1 MKDSNKNTSQD
12 SNKDENRFPN
22 YEETVGKHPI
32 PHAEGM
38 AIDEDR
44 NMERPNKRDN
54 KSKNRNE
61 EE

>member
-1 MKDSNKNTSQD
+1 MEDS
-12 SNKDENRFPN
+12 N

-38 AIDEDR
+38 AIDENRDL
-44 NMERPNKRDN
+44 ERPKKD
-54 KSKNRNE
+54 KNPKGKKE